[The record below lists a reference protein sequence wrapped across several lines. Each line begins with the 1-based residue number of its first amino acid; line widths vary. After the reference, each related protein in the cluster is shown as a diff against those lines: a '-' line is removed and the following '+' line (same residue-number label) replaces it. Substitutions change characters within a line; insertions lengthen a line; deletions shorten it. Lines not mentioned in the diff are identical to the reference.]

1 MVDVVCGR
9 TFVIATASECPALR
23 HDCTQRETAQLIG
36 EFYVVQFDN
45 HHEPVHGFL
54 GRHLRRRL
62 ITQSH
67 LNSAANTP
75 AAAAAAGPVSSDL
88 SRVVDWLPRVW
99 QKVNK
104 FLDVISPPH
113 LDITIGS
120 WHLVTAF
127 Q

>member
-1 MVDVVCGR
+1 M
-9 TFVIATASECPALR
+9 IATASECPALR
-23 HDCTQRETAQLIG
+23 HGCVRTQRETAQLIG

-75 AAAAAAGPVSSDL
+75 AAAVAAGPVSSDL